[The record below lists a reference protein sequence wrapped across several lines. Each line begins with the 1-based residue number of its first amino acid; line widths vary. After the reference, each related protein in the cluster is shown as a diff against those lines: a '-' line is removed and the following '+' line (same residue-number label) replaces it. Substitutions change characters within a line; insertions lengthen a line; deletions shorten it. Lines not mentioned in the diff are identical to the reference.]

1 MKIGLKQVTVFP
13 SSKIKDVLEKINKNG
28 LNGVFVVNKRN
39 TLLGV
44 ITDSDIR
51 RGLLKSESILS
62 KNAYSIAKKNYFSIP
77 FSKRKFKKKNI
88 TSFKQNINTHS

>member
-1 MKIGLKQVTVFP
+1 MKISLKQVTVSP
-13 SSKIKDVLEKINKNG
+13 TSKIKDVLEKINKNV
-28 LNGVFVVNKRN
+28 LNGVFVTNKRN

-62 KNAYSIAKKNYFSIP
+62 KCLFNS
-77 FSKRKFKKKNI
+77 
-88 TSFKQNINTHS
+88 